1 MKTIQIDD
9 LTYQMLIEIEKK
21 TRGNHKISGIITLL
35 ATEKFNSLGILKKSI

>member
-21 TRGNHKISGIITLL
+21 TRGNHGIPRIITLL
-35 ATEKFNSLGILKKSI
+35 AKDRFMSLGILK